1 MNTEFRSALNKD
13 WLWPLRDR
21 KAWPYLTREEN
32 LTFPKTISNLIENK
46 RTVIQAGGHCGL
58 YPYQYSNLFEKVYTF
73 EPEFTNFQCLT
84 ENVKGLENVN
94 VFNLGIGNKNES
106 RGINFSKSNS
116 GKHSISNES
125 GGIEIITVDS
135 MNISNVDLI
144 HFDLEGFELF
154 ALQGSIKTIEKYKP
168 LIVLETN
175 DLCLSFGYSL
185 QDLDKWLESINYR
198 KLITWQDDTAYIH
211 I

>member
-1 MNTEFRSALNKD
+1 MNTEFRSVLTKE
-13 WLWPLRDR
+13 WLWPTRDR

-32 LTFPKTISNLIENK
+32 LTFPKTISNLLKSK

-58 YPYQYSNLFEKVYTF
+58 YPYQYSTLFESVYTF
-73 EPEFTNFQCLT
+73 EPEFINFHCLT
-84 ENVKGLENVN
+84 ENVKGLTNVS
-94 VFNLGIGNKNES
+94 VFNQGLGNKHES
-106 RGINFSKSNS
+106 RGMNFSKSNS
-116 GKHSISNES
+116 GNHSISSEN
-125 GGIEIITVDS
+125 GNIEIVTIDS

-185 QDLDKWLESINYR
+185 QDLDKWLESINYK

-211 I
+211 T

>member
-94 VFNLGIGNKNES
+94 VFNFLVLDNVVNYKTLIIKLKPYFKEVLRVNKWN
-106 RGINFSKSNS
+106 N
-116 GKHSISNES
+116 
-125 GGIEIITVDS
+125 
-135 MNISNVDLI
+135 
-144 HFDLEGFELF
+144 
-154 ALQGSIKTIEKYKP
+154 
-168 LIVLETN
+168 
-175 DLCLSFGYSL
+175 
-185 QDLDKWLESINYR
+185 
-198 KLITWQDDTAYIH
+198 
-211 I
+211 